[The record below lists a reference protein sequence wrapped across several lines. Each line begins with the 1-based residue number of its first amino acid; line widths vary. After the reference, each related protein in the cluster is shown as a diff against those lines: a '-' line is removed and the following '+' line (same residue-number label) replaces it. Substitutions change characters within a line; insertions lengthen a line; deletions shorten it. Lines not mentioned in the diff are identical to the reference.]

1 MNGPTE
7 SDQIRPPEVTD
18 RQSIAIDLL
27 IGGATH
33 REAAEKAPD
42 ELPTG

>member
-1 MNGPTE
+1 MNDPTE
-7 SDQIRPPEVTD
+7 PDQIRPPEVTD

-33 REAAEKAPD
+33 REAAERASV